1 MRAFL
6 LPVLLVLP
14 VLTLTAAAVAQ
25 TYPTRNIR
33 MIVPFAAGG
42 GLDFVA
48 RIAAQKLSSGLKQ
61 TVIVDNRPG
70 ASGNIGTVVAA
81 KAPPDGY
88 TLMTI
93 SNSFTVNPSIFRNV
107 PYDPVKDFAPVSM
120 LTSYMLFVV
129 AHPSVPARTPKA
141 LIDLAKA
148 RPGVLTYA
156 SAGHGTT
163 THIAG
168 ELLAYMAGI
177 KLAHIPYKGSAPSLP
192 AVISGESMMSF
203 AATSVVPHIRSGRV
217 VLIAVTGVKR
227 SPVFPN
233 HPTVAEGGVPGYEAL
248 GWNALFAPTGTPAA
262 IVQRLSEV
270 VGAGLKEPDALS
282 TFEKQGLD
290 LEAGSPDA
298 LSTVVRNETA
308 RWAKLVKA
316 AGIQPAD

>member
-1 MRAFL
+1 MPL
-6 LPVLLVLP
+6 LSLAC
-14 VLTLTAAAVAQ
+14 AAHAQ
-25 TYPTRNIR
+25 TYPSRNIR

-42 GLDFVA
+42 GLDFVS
-48 RIAAQKLSSGLKQ
+48 RIAAAKLAAGLKQ

-70 ASGNIGTVVAA
+70 ASGNIGTAVAA

-93 SNSFTVNPSIFRNV
+93 SNSFTVNPSIFRSV

-148 RPGVLTYA
+148 RSGVLTYA

-168 ELLAYMAGI
+168 ELLAYMANI

-192 AVISGESMMSF
+192 AVISGEAMLSF
-203 AATSVVPHIRSGRV
+203 AATAVVPHIRSGRV
-217 VLIAVTGVKR
+217 VLIAVTGAKR
-227 SPVFPN
+227 SPVFPDA
-233 HPTVAEGGVPGYEAL
+233 PTVAEGGVAGYESI
-248 GWNALFAPTGTPAA
+248 GWNALFAPAGTPQAV
-262 IVQRLSEV
+262 VQRLSDV
-270 VGAGLKEPDALS
+270 VGAGLREADAMS

-290 LEAGSPDA
+290 LAAGSPESLA
-298 LSTVVRNETA
+298 TIVRNETA

-316 AGIQPAD
+316 AGIQPAE